1 MMNFLID
8 YSAELISTGTILIAL
23 IYPFAKRIIADKNL
37 LEMFQVTKSTIT
49 ENRDIKVNIIQNL
62 DSFKKRISDM
72 KDLQI
77 EQTASF
83 ERIILEFQEGELYQK
98 MLLSAEQVDL
108 IHETLKVKDD
118 TIKILGTTIKG
129 LTKDIQEIKNT
140 LKG

>member
-108 IHETLKVKDD
+108 IHQTLKVKDD